1 MDDGI
6 TVLVALVH
14 LHGNKTCQQMEMI
27 DLNCKCDGFT
37 FVIKHALNHGMT
49 EDLSLYH
56 REFDR
61 RILELFET
69 VFKDGC
75 VDTFG
80 RQVFV
85 ITIDM
90 GSVLVT
96 AKATRVSAEPC
107 AIGSTD
113 TVVEIMPRIGVDPG
127 HGRNVF

>member
-1 MDDGI
+1 MDDAVVVLI
-6 TVLVALVH
+6 TSLD
-14 LHGNKTCQQMEMI
+14 LHGYKTCQQMEMI

-37 FVIKHALNHGMT
+37 FVIKHALNHGMA
-49 EDLSLYH
+49 EYLSLYH

-61 RILELFET
+61 RILELIET

-96 AKATRVSAEPC
+96 AKATRVSAKPC
-107 AIGSTD
+107 AIGSAD
-113 TVVEIMPRIGVDPG
+113 TVVEIMPCIGVGPG
-127 HGRNVF
+127 HGKNVF